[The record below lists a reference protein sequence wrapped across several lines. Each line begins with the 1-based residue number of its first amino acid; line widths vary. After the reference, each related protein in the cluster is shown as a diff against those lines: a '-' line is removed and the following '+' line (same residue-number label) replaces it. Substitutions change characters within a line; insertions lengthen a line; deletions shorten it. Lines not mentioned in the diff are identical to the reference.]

1 MFHSY
6 ELTLSGLSFYFQ
18 KMFSVGRSL
27 DMTPLSL
34 ESICFKKII
43 KNKNKPHP
51 TTETLTRPLMKQWVN
66 LLNIVSS
73 YRINFATINI
83 TNTSGLAI
91 TNAELLERIEDEA
104 DRLPTCFERI
114 TVAWPILWEPAGL
127 GPVGENLWTPATPSP
142 AEGIEISFEHYEPIL
157 FDWNDDYNYDIAGC
171 NFSRVFYKGGK
182 IIKETWFREEEN
194 HLPLQTPPVKQC
206 LMSVDALSLSE
217 DGSLIYHIS
226 KFIPR
231 VPFSSNGR
239 IQEEDLIMKWT
250 VKAFRITHTQHT

>member
-1 MFHSY
+1 MFHSDGPAP
-6 ELTLSGLSFYFQ
+6 SGLSFYFQ

-43 KNKNKPHP
+43 INKKKPHP
-51 TTETLTRPLMKQWVN
+51 TTKTLTRPLLKQWVN

-73 YRINFATINI
+73 YRISFTTINI

-91 TNAELLERIEDEA
+91 TNEELLERVEDEA
-104 DRLPTCFERI
+104 DSHPTCFERI
-114 TVAWPILWEPAGL
+114 TVAWSILWDPAGL
-127 GPVGENLWTPATPSP
+127 GPVGEALWTPAAPSP
-142 AEGIEISFEHYEPIL
+142 AGGIEISTVRYEPIL
-157 FDWNDDYNYDIAGC
+157 FDWDDDYNYDVGGC
-171 NFSRVFYKGGK
+171 KFTRVFYKGGK

-194 HLPLQTPPVKQC
+194 HLPLQTPPAKQC
-206 LMSVDALSLSE
+206 LMSVDALSLSR
-217 DGSLIYHIS
+217 DGSLIYHIT

-239 IQEEDLIMKWT
+239 IEEEDLIMTWT
-250 VKAFRITHTQHT
+250 SKAFRITHTH